1 MSICTWYDLVV
12 IVTDVEKA
20 EVRFEQGEY
29 LLLNSDIAGENDG
42 YSR

>member
-1 MSICTWYDLVV
+1 MSICTRYDLVV

-20 EVRFEQGEY
+20 EVRFEQGEC